1 MARGFQPTRRA
12 LSTAAAVLPR
22 RSALYL
28 PGSNAR
34 ALEKARSLPADVVIL
49 DLEDAVAPEAKA
61 LARRQVGDALR
72 AGGFG
77 RREVVVRI
85 NAPESEWG
93 REDVQALVGGPSC
106 AVLLPKA
113 ERVESVQSVAS
124 AWSGA
129 APPPIWCM
137 IETPL
142 GLLRAAELAA
152 QPTVACLVAG
162 TNDLAADL
170 RCDGGWAERA
180 ALLPHLS
187 QIVLAARAHGKACLD
202 GVHMDLADDAG
213 LEAACA
219 QGRALGFDGKTLI
232 HPRTLA
238 AANRAFAP
246 SAAEVERARRVV
258 AAFEEARAAGSALVV
273 LDGKLVEELHVRSAR
288 RLLALDA
295 AVEAGSG

>member
-1 MARGFQPTRRA
+1 MRAIRRRLTTA
-12 LSTAAAVLPR
+12 TAAATPR

-34 ALEKARSLPADVVIL
+34 ALEKARTLPADVVIL

-61 LARRQVGDALR
+61 LARQQVADALR

-77 RREVVVRI
+77 RREMVVRI
-85 NAPESEWG
+85 NAPDSEWG
-93 REDVQALVGGPSC
+93 REDISALVGGPSC
-106 AVLLPKA
+106 AVLLPKT
-113 ERVESVQSVAS
+113 EQVESVQSVAS

-129 APPPIWCM
+129 APPIWCM

-142 GLLRAAELAA
+142 GVLRAAELAA
-152 QPTVACLVAG
+152 QPSVACLVAG

-170 RCDGGWAERA
+170 RCDGSWAERA

-202 GVHMDLADDAG
+202 GVHMDLTDDAG
-213 LEAACA
+213 LEASCA

-232 HPRTLA
+232 HPKTLA

-246 SAAEVERARRVV
+246 SEAEAERARRVV
-258 AAFEEARAAGSALVV
+258 AAFEEAAAAGSALVV
-273 LDGKLVEELHVRSAR
+273 LDGKLVEELHVREAR
-288 RLLALDA
+288 RLLALHES
-295 AVEAGSG
+295 VREASA